1 MTQSAAEHNR
11 ISIILITICFGFAS
25 LLRILIG
32 FGHHS
37 GENNHHGSTS
47 AYGGDFEAQRHWM
60 EITYWLPAGDWYW
73 YDLDYWGLDYP
84 PLTAYHS
91 YVCGWLSHHLV
102 GPETVA
108 LDSSRGIEDPVHKAY
123 MRATVVIF
131 DFLIFGTAV
140 WYSSFRNDRRSMWV
154 TFITLCQPAILLI
167 DHGS

>member
-1 MTQSAAEHNR
+1 MVQSSKTSKQ
-11 ISIILITICFGFAS
+11 IPTGITALAFGFTC

-37 GENNHHGSTS
+37 GQDNHHGSRK

-60 EITYWLPAGDWYW
+60 EITYWLPVGDWYW
-73 YDLDYWGLDYP
+73 YDLEYWGLDYP

-91 YVCGWLSHHLV
+91 YLCGWLSHHLV

-123 MRATVVIF
+123 MRATVLVF

-140 WYSSFRNDRRSMWV
+140 WYSLFRYDRRSMWV
-154 TFITLCQPAILLI
+154 TLVTLCQPAILLI
-167 DHGS
+167 E